1 MDPVLW
7 SQNLSNTLFEIVK
20 TGIILTDNQGLIRF
34 TNNLAGELLGYSKE
48 SLNGKS
54 IEIFFLPDD
63 ISVYLPNIMKLT
75 REGKSFEGEAL
86 LRKNNGSTFFVNLS
100 TTLYKDDSPGYEIM
114 VFTFQDITHLKSM
127 EKEYLGSERF
137 AGLGLMTDQISHQI
151 RNPIV
156 SIGGFA
162 LRLARDQ
169 ISQEEFTHYT
179 EIIHNEAKRLEYII
193 DRLVEFAKVHPV
205 HYFAITLSEIF
216 NGIKNAFSRQIEEN
230 PFKINF
236 TNSKTLSSTSLFGDF
251 PLIVRAVQCI
261 VNNGL
266 EALSNNGK
274 LTITGDITGNHAV
287 IRVKDNGD
295 GILPENLPFIF
306 DPFFT
311 TKFNCLG
318 LGLTL
323 AKRIIQ
329 EHKGRIEV
337 DTFLNKGTDVR
348 IILPRERRREIR
360 TRLLR

>member
-1 MDPVLW
+1 MDPLLW
-7 SQNLSNTLFEIVK
+7 SQSLSSTLFEIVK
-20 TGIILTDNQGLIRF
+20 TGIILADNQGHIRF
-34 TNNLAGELLGYSKE
+34 TNNLALDLLGYSKD

-63 ISVYLPNIMKLT
+63 TQVYLPNIMKLI

-86 LRKNNGSTFFVNLS
+86 LRRNDGSTFFVNLS
-100 TTLYKDDSPGYEIM
+100 AALYKEDFSEFELT
-114 VFTFQDITHLKSM
+114 VFTFQDITHIKSM
-127 EKEYLGSERF
+127 EKEYLSSGRF

-162 LRLARDQ
+162 LRLAKDQ
-169 ISQEEFTHYT
+169 VSQEEFTHYT

-193 DRLVEFAKVHPV
+193 DRLVEFAQVHPV
-205 HYFAITLSEIF
+205 HYSTVTLPEVFDGIRHAFKSLIEKNPLKISFTGSETLS
-216 NGIKNAFSRQIEEN
+216 K
-230 PFKINF
+230 
-236 TNSKTLSSTSLFGDF
+236 STFFGDLA
-251 PLIVRAVQCI
+251 LIIRAVQCI
-261 VNNGL
+261 AQNGL
-266 EALSNNGK
+266 EAISDNGS
-274 LTITGDITGNHAV
+274 LTITGNINRDHAL
-287 IRVKDNGD
+287 IKVKDDGD

-323 AKRIIQ
+323 SKRILQ
-329 EHKGRIEV
+329 EHRGGLEV
-337 DTFLNKGTDVR
+337 NSLPNNGTEVR

-360 TRLLR
+360 TRLLQ